1 MDESGALR
9 QTIQDFLSDGSL
21 AQVCAELSE
30 ILGTPVEL
38 RDREGRRIVAGDDPP
53 WRTIEDGPDAPPDAT
68 RIPIEVEGRAV
79 GSFHLVEHA
88 LQPAVA
94 QAVVRALGWLA
105 KTAGE
110 ICAHDL
116 EIRRQLKEIDVLQ
129 RLSAMLVRAGN
140 VTGIVETALDSALDV
155 LGLDAGS
162 VVVFP
167 EEAMTREDEGDLQ
180 LVASRH
186 LSQKWLQDPIPLS
199 HNREFDR
206 RALKGEIVTVEDIQV
221 DDRIAVRDEAR
232 EEGLGS

>member
-94 QAVVRALGWLA
+94 EAVVRALGWLA

-116 EIRRQLKEIDVLQ
+116 EIRRQWLTIDDLLRADEVFLTNSSWTI
-129 RLSAMLVRAGN
+129 LPVRAVEGHEIGEPGP
-140 VTGIVETALDSALDV
+140 VTRML
-155 LGLDAGS
+155 
-162 VVVFP
+162 
-167 EEAMTREDEGDLQ
+167 R
-180 LVASRH
+180 
-186 LSQKWLQDPIPLS
+186 
-199 HNREFDR
+199 
-206 RALKGEIVTVEDIQV
+206 TVI
-221 DDRIAVRDEAR
+221 
-232 EEGLGS
+232 